1 MFIYRRRSQATENH
15 RAIAWQASINL
26 CILLTACSAP
36 TVMLDTP
43 TGERPIFSS
52 TPNMPGGQIGLPPGL
67 GPPPIS
73 AVRAADLSGRYT
85 GMAFP
90 AMTGGGMCI
99 NNHPVSG
106 FRVNGDSVRFG
117 QFQGTIT
124 ADGSLRMVSGGAWIL
139 GRFSGPSF
147 QGQLDLGSPFDGP
160 GCTYTFELRRTG
172 P

>member
-1 MFIYRRRSQATENH
+1 MFSYHRRSHPAQNT
-15 RAIAWQASINL
+15 RAIAWRASINL
-26 CILLTACSAP
+26 CVLLTACSAP

-43 TGERPIFSS
+43 TGERPIFSA
-52 TPNMPGGQIGLPPGL
+52 TPNMPGGQIGPPPGL
-67 GPPPIS
+67 GSPPVS
-73 AVRAADLSGRYT
+73 GAGTADRSGQYT

-90 AMTGGGMCI
+90 GVTGGGMCI

-106 FRVNGDSVRFG
+106 FRVSGDSVRFG
-117 QFQGTIT
+117 QFQGTIA

-139 GRFSGPSF
+139 GRFSGPTF